1 MSDLAGE
8 RVTTVEEPREHG
20 PHRDYTGSKIGM
32 WLFLFSEC
40 MLFGGLFVLYAMYR
54 ADFTSAFLT
63 GGKDM
68 NTFIGVFNT
77 IVLLTGSWTVAM
89 SITAV
94 QRNQKKLAI
103 GLISTTIVLGAL
115 FMVLKLMEWGEHI
128 HHGLYPSSSTL
139 AGKHGLQVF
148 FSMYYVMTGLHGLH
162 VIAGMTVL
170 TVMLILL
177 IRGKITAEHSVALE
191 NAALYWHLVD
201 IIWIFLLPLFYLA
214 A

>member
-1 MSDLAGE
+1 MAVD
-8 RVTTVEEPREHG
+8 RVAEAAHAEEHEV
-20 PHRDYTGSKIGM
+20 HRDYTGSKIGM

-40 MLFGGLFVLYAMYR
+40 MLFGGLFIMYAMYR
-54 ADFTSAFLT
+54 ADYTQSFLA
-63 GGKDM
+63 GGKEM
-68 NTFIGVFNT
+68 NTAIGVFNT

-94 QRNQKKLAI
+94 QRRHKKLAI
-103 GLISTTIVLGAL
+103 GLISTTIGLGAL
-115 FMVLKLMEWGEHI
+115 FMVLKLFEWGQHI
-128 HHGLYPSSSTL
+128 KHGLYPASSEL
-139 AGKHGLQVF
+139 AGHHGKQVF
-148 FSMYYVMTGLHGLH
+148 FALYYLMTGLHGLH

-177 IRGKITAEHSVALE
+177 IRNKITPEHSVALE